1 MKTSFYLS
9 KISLQVDMKTA
20 LWENIWGKDK
30 IRQFTERSPLANQHE
45 KILNTEYGTQGNTK
59 LNSHCSTPIHKA
71 WKKYINAGGHVKKHV
86 LIHYL

>member
-1 MKTSFYLS
+1 MK
-9 KISLQVDMKTA
+9 
-20 LWENIWGKDK
+20 
-30 IRQFTERSPLANQHE
+30 